1 MLALDDAHAAH
12 HRAEETPAVLR
23 DHRLPHA
30 APESRHERRDVA
42 ILAKRATVYA
52 AARAANPRRW
62 TGPTRNWT
70 PIGDMVL
77 NPIRD
82 LSRTMP
88 LASAAE

>member
-1 MLALDDAHAAH
+1 LSQRFARRHDRDP
-12 HRAEETPAVLR
+12 RPATR
-23 DHRLPHA
+23 
-30 APESRHERRDVA
+30 ERRDVA
-42 ILAKRATVYA
+42 ILAKRAKVYA
-52 AARAANPRRW
+52 AAKTANPRRW

-70 PIGDMVL
+70 PIGDVVL